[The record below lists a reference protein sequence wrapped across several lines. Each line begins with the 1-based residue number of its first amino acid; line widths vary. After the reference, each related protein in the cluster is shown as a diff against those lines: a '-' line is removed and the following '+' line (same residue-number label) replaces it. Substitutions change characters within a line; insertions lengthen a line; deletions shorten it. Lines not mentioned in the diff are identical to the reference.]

1 MNLDERT
8 LKRLAMLCLTASLSL
23 ASLASASPPG
33 PVSEIANTQ
42 PASSQPLASSP
53 ASETETSID
62 GLRQKLAA
70 ASEALAQATAR
81 AARTSSTDVA
91 TQEEIA
97 ESEALLRQIVR
108 AYQRQIDSL
117 RKVQSLRQS
126 RARLEREMA
135 DWTGLPNP
143 PPYSFLMIDELRA
156 AANADEARLQAL
168 TAMGSAIEQEAERRK
183 GQFEASGEKLRQAN
197 ERLEG
202 NGTGNARLVWLRDL
216 EALRKRFDE
225 ARMEGIQIER
235 QAESEELAEIRQR
248 LEFTRRQLGEANRHV
263 AFADEDKKQVRNR
276 LEAERQQLQVELDA
290 ALPTLDT
297 SRKALDEAQAAL
309 NQGRQTLADGGDS
322 AGLNDL
328 ANQVELQRERSENAA
343 IKFQLLNRLL
353 DFVKVRGNIWEL
365 RWSLA
370 GPWDAERNLQA
381 YAKIA
386 SLQKELQPMMEFA
399 AQRLKLTT
407 GQIFDTE
414 KQLADPA
421 SAALTARYQQ
431 LRDLYAEREASYRRM
446 LWGLETSAQ
455 LLAFCKQDLDDRRQ
469 TEPLSERAQ
478 EWLAQIRADLA
489 AVWAFEIFAVQDSI
503 EVEGQTITG
512 KRSVTLG
519 KLATALL
526 ILVVGLWLAARLSHA
541 VERGAVRRG
550 RLDAGSARIARR
562 WVMFLVGL
570 VLVATSL
577 AMVKIPLT
585 VFAFTGGALAIGAGF
600 GMQNLLKNLIS
611 GLMLLVE
618 RPFRPGDLVEVAG
631 IRGRVVDIGVR
642 SSHIRDANGIETLI
656 PNSTFVEENVT
667 NWTLSSRSVRINVKL
682 GVAYGSPVQL
692 LDDLLLEVA
701 DRHGLVEKEPA
712 PQVLFE
718 DFGADALQFG
728 LYVWVDIKP
737 GVDWRAIASDLRYMI
752 NKTLAANG
760 IAMAFPQRDI
770 HVDATQPLQVRVLR
784 ETEG

>member
-1 MNLDERT
+1 MNLDERA
-8 LKRLAMLCLTASLSL
+8 LKHFAMLCLVAFLSL
-23 ASLASASPPG
+23 ASLASAVPPG
-33 PVSEIANTQ
+33 PVSKIANTQ
-42 PASSQPLASSP
+42 SASSQPLAASP
-53 ASETETSID
+53 APEASID
-62 GLRQKLAA
+62 GLRKKLAA
-70 ASEALAQATAR
+70 ANAALEQATAR
-81 AARTSSTDVA
+81 AARPSSADVA
-91 TQEEIA
+91 TPEEIA
-97 ESEALLRQIVR
+97 ESEALLRQMVR

-117 RKVQSLRQS
+117 QKVQSLRQS

-135 DWTGLPNP
+135 DWTGLPSP
-143 PPYSFLMIDELRA
+143 PPYSFLMIDELREA
-156 AANADEARLQAL
+156 ADADETRLQAL
-168 TAMGSAIEQEAERRK
+168 AAMASAVEQEAERRK
-183 GQFEASGEKLRQAN
+183 SQFEASGERLRQAN

-202 NGTGNARLVWLRDL
+202 DGNARLVWLRDL
-216 EALRKRFDE
+216 EALRNRFDE
-225 ARMEGIQIER
+225 TRIEGIQIER
-235 QAESEELAEIRQR
+235 QANSEELAEIRQR

-263 AFADEDKKQVRNR
+263 AFADADKQQVRSR
-276 LEAERQQLQVELDA
+276 LEAERQQLQAELDA
-290 ALPTLDT
+290 ALPALDA
-297 SRKALDEAQAAL
+297 SRQAFDEAQAAL
-309 NQGRQTLADGGDS
+309 DQGRQTLAGGGDS
-322 AGLNDL
+322 AVLKDL
-328 ANQVELQRERSENAA
+328 ANQVELQGERSENAA

-353 DFVKVRGNIWEL
+353 DFAKMRGNIWEL

-370 GPWDAERNLQA
+370 GAWDAERSRQA

-386 SLQKELQPMMEFA
+386 SLQKELQPVMAFA

-407 GQIFDTE
+407 GQIFDAE

-421 SAALTARYQQ
+421 SAALAPRYQQ
-431 LRDLYAEREASYRRM
+431 LRDLYAEREANYRRM

-455 LLAFCKQDLDDRRQ
+455 LLGFCKQDLDDRRQ

-478 EWLAQIRADLA
+478 EWLAQFRAA
-489 AVWAFEIFAVQDSI
+489 AAAAWEFELFAVEDSI

-526 ILVVGLWLAARLSHA
+526 ILVVGLWFAARLSHA
-541 VERGAVRRG
+541 VERGVVRRG

-562 WVMFLVGL
+562 WVMFLIGL

-631 IRGRVVDIGVR
+631 VRGRVVDIGVR

-667 NWTLSSRSVRINVKL
+667 NWTLSSRSVRIAVKL
-682 GVAYGSPVQL
+682 GVAYGSPVQV

-701 DRHGLVEKEPA
+701 DRHGLVQKDPA

-752 NKTLAANG
+752 NKTLDANG

-770 HVDATQPLQVRVLR
+770 HIDAAQPLQVRVLR
-784 ETEG
+784 ETEA